1 MRPPLLTPYV
11 SRSLLFL
18 NHIDMKKTI
27 VAFQGEYGAFSE
39 MAARFYFGKDV
50 HVVPQRDFAAMFAA
64 VERGDCTHGM
74 VPIENSL
81 MGSIHENYDHLSA
94 HNLQIVGELKLRIVH
109 NLIVNPGVK
118 LEDIRH
124 IYSQAPALAQCT
136 EFIASLSHVEA
147 VMASD
152 TAGAVKAL
160 KASGARDAAAIA
172 SAQAAVDYDLE
183 ILRAG
188 IENDHQNYTRFL
200 VVASKASAPENPPLE
215 GPAKT
220 SIVFAMKNVPGALF
234 KSLSVFAL
242 RDLNLLKIESR
253 PLAGKPWE
261 YAFSLD
267 IEGHLGQESCARAID
282 HLREIATFVKV
293 LGSYRQG
300 DAVEGETRDVR
311 RKGPQ

>member
-1 MRPPLLTPYV
+1 MGDTK
-11 SRSLLFL
+11 
-18 NHIDMKKTI
+18 NII
-27 VAFQGEYGAFSE
+27 VAFQGEHGAFSE
-39 MAARFYFGKDV
+39 MAARLYFGKDV
-50 HVVPQRDFAAMFAA
+50 EVVPQRNFSALFAA
-64 VERGDCTHGM
+64 VAHGKCTHGM

-94 HNLQIVGELKLRIVH
+94 HHLQIIGELKLRIVH

-136 EFIASLSHVEA
+136 QFTASLSQAET
-147 VMASD
+147 VMTAD

-160 KASGARDAAAIA
+160 KTSGARDAAAIA
-172 SAQAAVDYDLE
+172 SAQAAWDYDLE
-183 ILRAG
+183 ILQAG
-188 IENDHQNYTRFL
+188 IEDDHQNYTRFL
-200 VVASKASAPENPPLE
+200 VVTSEALSPENPDIQM
-215 GPAKT
+215 PAKT

-267 IEGHLGQESCARAID
+267 FEGHIRQEPCARAIE
-282 HLREIATFVKV
+282 HLREIATFVKI

-300 DAVEGETRDVR
+300 DMVEGKVWKRE
-311 RKGPQ
+311 KNKM